1 MNYFLLLISLKNI
14 LGAIL
19 VKTEKIFKFAPL
31 SKGFSFKRKEDVL
44 KYKRE

>member
-19 VKTEKIFKFAPL
+19 VKTEKIFKFAPPI
-31 SKGFSFKRKEDVL
+31 KGIFFL
-44 KYKRE
+44 T